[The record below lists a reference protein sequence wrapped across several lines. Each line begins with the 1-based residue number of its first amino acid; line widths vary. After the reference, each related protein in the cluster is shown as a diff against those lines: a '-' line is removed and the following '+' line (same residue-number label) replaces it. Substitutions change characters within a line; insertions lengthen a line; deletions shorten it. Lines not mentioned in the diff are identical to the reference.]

1 MCRSSAPNAQGSG
14 FNKQGP
20 HMLRRSLG
28 PSLTRNVRIRA
39 HSLSQAAGLRVEQLL
54 LARQQVPRLQGLRV
68 SLGVHGLWAAGHG
81 RAEQRTRGGRGEF
94 STSLWVHEQS

>member
-1 MCRSSAPNAQGSG
+1 
-14 FNKQGP
+14 
-20 HMLRRSLG
+20 
-28 PSLTRNVRIRA
+28 
-39 HSLSQAAGLRVEQLL
+39 
-54 LARQQVPRLQGLRV
+54 VPRLQGLRV